1 MSLSEELE
9 VLRNIP
15 MFANVESAQLK
26 LLAFTSE
33 RLTFEPGQDLANV
46 IAEMKGRGLICVL
59 PRVDLAR
66 AFDRV
71 AVMRAGRIVEQGG
84 FAELSRDGTYL
95 SQLLQAA

>member
-1 MSLSEELE
+1 MNEALS
-9 VLRNIP
+9 VLDNATQAR
-15 MFANVESAQLK
+15 V
-26 LLAFTSE
+26 
-33 RLTFEPGQDLANV
+33 LANV